1 MAGRKRGEI
10 VGALVRGRDRF
21 EAWRRSRRAGV
32 RIPEKLWVVA
42 VTLAESHGLSRTA
55 TALKLDYNTLKKRVT
70 RRNVDSGSRETAGM
84 DEGHSISPAFIELAA
99 SSPATSSLAAS
110 TERSECVVEF
120 EDGSGARMRVHLRG
134 CSAPDLVGLCRSF
147 RGSE

>member
-1 MAGRKRGEI
+1 
-10 VGALVRGRDRF
+10 
-21 EAWRRSRRAGV
+21 
-32 RIPEKLWVVA
+32 
-42 VTLAESHGLSRTA
+42 
-55 TALKLDYNTLKKRVT
+55 LKLDYNTLKKRVT

-84 DEGHSISPAFIELAA
+84 DEGRSVAPAFIEL
-99 SSPATSSLAAS
+99 ATSSLAAS